1 MGHLLVIDFGD
12 LHVDQVVMRRIVFV
26 VAYLPVD
33 CPKYWDIISKF
44 AVLDTPSS
52 TLSGERV
59 KLLVKNLQVLNEK
72 AFSTDRALSL
82 ELQSMNYDK
91 CLPLGV
97 VLVSSNHV
105 CQVCSGKL
113 LLHRD
118 QPSRV
123 MIYTET
129 EGTLLGSHFVKFCQ
143 NYRRGCNYT
152 QHYGYHTLGDQ
163 AVSHYDKNWSELQ
176 YYYLY
181 LPAKRHLS
189 FSFYR
194 DLILKF

>member
-1 MGHLLVIDFGD
+1 MGRLLFGD
-12 LHVDQVVMRRIVFV
+12 LDQVVMRRIVFA

-33 CPKYWDIISKF
+33 CPKYWDKF

-59 KLLVKNLQVLNEK
+59 KLLVENLQVLNEK

-82 ELQSMNYDK
+82 ELQSMNYEK
-91 CLPLGV
+91 CEPLGV
-97 VLVSSNHV
+97 VLVSNHV
-105 CQVCSGKL
+105 CRVCSGKL
-113 LLHRD
+113 LLRRD
-118 QPSRV
+118 RPSRV

-143 NYRRGCNYT
+143 NSRRGCNYT

-163 AVSHYDKNWSELQ
+163 AVSDYD
-176 YYYLY
+176 
-181 LPAKRHLS
+181 
-189 FSFYR
+189 
-194 DLILKF
+194 